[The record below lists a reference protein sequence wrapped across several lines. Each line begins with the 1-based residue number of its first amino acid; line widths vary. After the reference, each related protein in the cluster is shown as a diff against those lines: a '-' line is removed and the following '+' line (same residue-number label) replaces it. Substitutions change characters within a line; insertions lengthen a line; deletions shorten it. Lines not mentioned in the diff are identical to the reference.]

1 MTISGGPVFW
11 LLATLAV
18 AAVVIFFERFFE
30 LRRVQIDWQDFV
42 KGVINVLASGNADEA
57 LAICEDTAVPVAN
70 VVATAIRHRDASAR
84 VLREAVDSQ
93 GRAEIGRL
101 DRRLAALAIIGQ
113 IAPLLGLLGTVVGF
127 IKTVLIVNSQELVT
141 RADLL
146 NASME
151 ALLSAALGLGVAI
164 PVAVMYGMLR
174 VRMERIV
181 VEMEAAALYLNAA
194 AAGKNAL
201 ALLTISDSLVTGE
214 ALPAEERQNSFTK
227 MMEIALEIA

>member
-11 LLATLAV
+11 LLVALAV

-42 KGVINVLASGNADEA
+42 KGVINVLGGGNAEEA
-57 LAICEDTAVPVAN
+57 LAICDDTAVPVAS
-70 VVATAIRHRDASAR
+70 VVATAIRHRDAGAR

-93 GRAEIGRL
+93 GRAEISRL

-113 IAPLLGLLGTVVGF
+113 ISPLIGLLGTIIGF
-127 IKTVLIVNSQELVT
+127 IKTVLLVNSQELVA
-141 RADLL
+141 RVDLL
-146 NASME
+146 NSSME

-164 PVAVMYGMLR
+164 PVAVMYGVLR

-181 VEMEAAALYLNAA
+181 VEMEAAASQ
-194 AAGKNAL
+194 
-201 ALLTISDSLVTGE
+201 ITGYIATRE
-214 ALPAEERQNSFTK
+214 AK
-227 MMEIALEIA
+227 K

>member
-11 LLATLAV
+11 ILAMLAV

-42 KGVINVLASGNADEA
+42 KGVINVLGGGNADEA
-57 LAICEDTAVPVAN
+57 LAICEDTAVPVAS
-70 VVATAIRHRDASAR
+70 VVATAIRHRDAGAR

-93 GRAEIGRL
+93 GRAEISRL

-113 IAPLLGLLGTVVGF
+113 ITPLIGLLGTIIGF
-127 IKTVLIVNSQELVT
+127 IKTVLFVNSQEIVA

-146 NASME
+146 NSSME

-164 PVAVMYGMLR
+164 PVAVMYGVLR

-181 VEMEAAALYLNAA
+181 VEMEAAASQ
-194 AAGKNAL
+194 
-201 ALLTISDSLVTGE
+201 ITGYIATKE
-214 ALPAEERQNSFTK
+214 AK
-227 MMEIALEIA
+227 K

>member
-11 LLATLAV
+11 LLVALAV

-42 KGVINVLASGNADEA
+42 KGVINVLGGGNAEEA
-57 LAICEDTAVPVAN
+57 LAICDDTAVPVAS
-70 VVATAIRHRDASAR
+70 VVATAIRHRDAGAR

-93 GRAEIGRL
+93 GRAEISRL

-113 IAPLLGLLGTVVGF
+113 ISPLIGLLGTIIGF
-127 IKTVLIVNSQELVT
+127 IKTVLLVNSQELVA

-146 NASME
+146 NSSME

-164 PVAVMYGMLR
+164 SVAVMYGVLR

-181 VEMEAAALYLNAA
+181 VEMEAAASQ
-194 AAGKNAL
+194 
-201 ALLTISDSLVTGE
+201 ITGYIATRE
-214 ALPAEERQNSFTK
+214 AK
-227 MMEIALEIA
+227 K